1 MMTTTL
7 KLRADLHSAE
17 VVDADGVLYYDVTDP
32 KTGGVLRLFD
42 YEWLIAQK
50 LDGQRGMDEL
60 AKWTEEQFGFAASR
74 DDMQVYAERL
84 HHLGLL
90 DGPVATAAK
99 PLPAALY
106 ASAALKV
113 LGALPTPSTPTKPV
127 AAPPTVTPAP
137 MPAPTPAPEPPVL
150 APAKA
155 ASRPPAAVTSRP
167 LDKPVEPE
175 SRRPNRDEDALMGQ
189 QILAPRPSPLA
200 HPQRPVAATP
210 VQVAPVAAPAPVVAP
225 VAAPVAAPPAEPE
238 PVSAPQPAPVRP
250 KSDVLAAIESLPPP
264 VEDPTPPRGEDKV
277 APVELGQPAAMQP
290 EPVPVAPVVAPVVA
304 PTALSEPQPSAA
316 TPKTPPM
323 ATPSE
328 PAPLA
333 RPTEPMKPV
342 EAAPVERPVTPPAE
356 PSHPVSPQPMVQER
370 PTPVMQPA
378 ALQPAAVVEKSGGAG
393 KWFVILLVVAVVAFV
408 VYYFVALRQPSAPP
422 AVGVSIRIAKPED
435 VARSFATAAVV
446 KAAEPQSLK
455 IESDGTVTKVVE
467 ENADVPADTVLV
479 ELDAQTKFAKELTDL
494 HERLTFYQKKI
505 DSPKTKAKP
514 DQLRDAQQK
523 VAEKQ
528 QRLEQVEA
536 IIKKS
541 QLMAPRAG
549 QVSKVMVKVGQA
561 VTAGTEVVSLT
572 DKALAAEIKIPAIE
586 AQGMKVGQD
595 AQLAGSGG
603 PLTARVAS
611 LRTEGDYALVQY
623 SLPENAA
630 AKPGDE
636 LKLQRAPLSQVVR
649 LPNAVLVEGNKVFVM
664 RDGKAATL
672 AVTVADRD
680 GDAVLVQGVPSGEQV
695 ITSRLNE
702 LHEGSAVSATAPAA
716 Q

>member
-60 AKWTEEQFGFAASR
+60 AKWTEEQFGFSASR
-74 DDMQVYAERL
+74 DDLQVYAERL
-84 HHLGLL
+84 HQLGLL
-90 DGPVATAAK
+90 DGPAATAAK

-113 LGALPTPSTPTKPV
+113 LGALPTPSTSTKPV
-127 AAPPTVTPAP
+127 AAPPTVAPAPMPTP
-137 MPAPTPAPEPPVL
+137 MPAPTPEPPISG
-150 APAKA
+150 PAKA
-155 ASRPPAAVTSRP
+155 ASRPPAVVTSRP

-175 SRRPNRDEDALMGQ
+175 SRRPSRDEDALMGQ

-210 VQVAPVAAPAPVVAP
+210 VQVAPVPAPAP
-225 VAAPVAAPPAEPE
+225 VAAPVVAPPAEPE

-277 APVELGQPAAMQP
+277 APVELVQPPAMQP
-290 EPVPVAPVVAPVVA
+290 EPIPAAPVVAPA
-304 PTALSEPQPSAA
+304 ALSEPQPSAT
-316 TPKTPPM
+316 TPQTPPM
-323 ATPSE
+323 ATSSE
-328 PAPLA
+328 PAPMA
-333 RPTEPMKPV
+333 RPTEPIKPM
-342 EAAPVERPVTPPAE
+342 ESAPVERPVTPPAE
-356 PSHPVSPQPMVQER
+356 PERPISPQPMVQER
-370 PTPVMQPA
+370 PTPVLQPA
-378 ALQPAAVVEKSGGAG
+378 TLQPAAVVEKSGGTG
-393 KWFVILLVVAVVAFV
+393 KWFIILLVVAVVAFA

-467 ENADVPADTVLV
+467 ENADVPADAVLV
-479 ELDAQTKFAKELTDL
+479 ELDAQAKFAKELTDL

-505 DSPKTKAKP
+505 DSPKVKAKP

-549 QVSKVMVKVGQA
+549 QVNKVMVKVGQA
-561 VTAGTEVVSLT
+561 VTAGTEVISLT

-603 PLTARVAS
+603 PLTARVAA

-623 SLPENAA
+623 LLPENAA

-702 LHEGSAVSATAPAA
+702 LHEGSAVSAAAPAA